1 MKCDKMKMA
10 ERQQRLAGILKAKKL
25 LAELSQISNNEEVKK
40 DIQKTISELTSYYEI
55 DLQKVNEIV
64 EKRLLLKEERK
75 QNKQQKKLE
84 GQTVE

>member
-1 MKCDKMKMA
+1 MA